1 MLYEVITE
9 NKQTAEG
16 MTKRLSLLQQH
27 YPNSCELLNRFKMRY
42 PTLASKNDDLLDA
55 LVLAVVGKIGL
66 KNGFYTI
73 PDIPLTDEKAIK
85 MQIIGANL

>member
-1 MLYEVITE
+1 M
-9 NKQTAEG
+9 
-16 MTKRLSLLQQH
+16 
-27 YPNSCELLNRFKMRY
+27 
-42 PTLASKNDDLLDA
+42 ASKNDDLLDA